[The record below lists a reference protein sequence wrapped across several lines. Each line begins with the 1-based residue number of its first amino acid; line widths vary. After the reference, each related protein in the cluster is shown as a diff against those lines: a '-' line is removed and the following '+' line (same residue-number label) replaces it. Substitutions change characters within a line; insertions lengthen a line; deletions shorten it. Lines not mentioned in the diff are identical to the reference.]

1 MTRLSNFMAD
11 NYIVSA
17 RKYRPDTF
25 ASIVGQGAMSTTL
38 RTAVLQG
45 RMAHAYLF
53 CGPRGVGKTTAA
65 RVLAKTINCQHITP
79 EGEACQQCESCRAF
93 AQGRSFNIF
102 ELDAASNNSVDDIR
116 ALTEQVASPPIQ
128 GRYKVYIIDEVH
140 MLSQAAFNAFLK
152 TLEEPPAYAIFI
164 LATTERHKVL
174 PTILSR
180 CQIYD
185 FRRITVMD
193 ITRHLGYVA
202 ASEGIEAEEA
212 ALSLIAEKAD
222 GGMRDALSMF
232 DRVASF
238 SGGRITYAGTLES
251 LNVLDYRYYI
261 RIVEGMT
268 AGNYP
273 QLLLTID
280 ELLAKG
286 FDGQIIITG
295 LASFLR
301 DLLVVQ
307 HPDTSALLEKPESIA
322 QLYRETAQRI
332 STAALHQAIKQL
344 VACDQQY
351 RSASNKRLLVELTL
365 MNLLS
370 LCSPTALGA
379 TPQVATPQVRPTPVS
394 QPATPAERGAGV
406 VSAQPQPSAAVAP
419 QAAPTAPPAQVSA
432 PAPQPAPSVQVAPAQ
447 PTSPPPSPQA
457 PPAPSP
463 EASAP
468 AVVAPEPTPTS
479 AVSVDQS
486 ASVRSARQSFRVG
499 LQGRRAQAE
508 ARASQGQ
515 RGAEVAPQAE
525 EHEPF
530 AEEAMQRAWLAYT
543 EEVLDSEALI
553 TRRLMRQHIPK
564 LIGETTAEVG
574 IPNTPALIDPVDE
587 VLTQVVGYI
596 RRQLHNTDLVIRIRP
611 LEQEETERVPITAED
626 RFKVLAEANP
636 ALEEL
641 RRKLSL
647 RLG

>member
-1 MTRLSNFMAD
+1 MSD

-79 EGEACQQCESCRAF
+79 EGEACQVCESCRAF
-93 AQGRSFNIF
+93 AEGRSFNIF

-152 TLEEPPAYAIFI
+152 TLEEPPSYAIFI

-193 ITRHLGYVA
+193 IARHLAYVSE
-202 ASEGIEAEEA
+202 SEGIEAEEA
-212 ALSLIAEKAD
+212 ALALIAEKAD

-238 SGGRITYAGTLES
+238 SNGHITYEGALES

-261 RIVEGMT
+261 RLLEAMT
-268 AGNYP
+268 SGNYP
-273 QLLLTID
+273 DLLLTID

-286 FDGQIIITG
+286 FDGQIIING

-301 DLLVVQ
+301 DLLIVQ
-307 HPDTSALLEKPESIA
+307 HPDTYPLLEKPESII
-322 QLYRETAQRI
+322 QLYRDASQRI
-332 STAALHQAIKQL
+332 STASLHQSIRQL
-344 VACDQQY
+344 VCCDQQY
-351 RSASNKRLLVELTL
+351 RSASNKRLLIELTL
-365 MNLLS
+365 INLLT
-370 LCSPTALGA
+370 LCAPTALGTTPQKPA
-379 TPQVATPQVRPTPVS
+379 TIVSPAPQAPAQTATIQTQPTAVASPIARTATQQVATP
-394 QPATPAERGAGV
+394 
-406 VSAQPQPSAAVAP
+406 
-419 QAAPTAPPAQVSA
+419 APTEQAVSR
-432 PAPQPAPSVQVAPAQ
+432 QTPAPSPQPQTTPTATTLESYPSPTT
-447 PTSPPPSPQA
+447 PTSPPPATEQ
-457 PPAPSP
+457 
-463 EASAP
+463 
-468 AVVAPEPTPTS
+468 TT
-479 AVSVDQS
+479 
-486 ASVRSARQSFRVG
+486 SVRNARQSFRVG

-508 ARASQGQ
+508 AKAAQNQ
-515 RGAEVAPQAE
+515 RINTPPIQED
-525 EHEPF
+525 EHLPF
-530 AEEAMQRAWLAYT
+530 DQEAMQRAWLAYT
-543 EEVLDSEALI
+543 EEGLNSEAII
-553 TRRLMRQHIPK
+553 TRRLMRQHLPI
-564 LIGETTAEVG
+564 LTSETTAEVG
-574 IPNTPALIDPVDE
+574 IPNTPALIDPVEE
-587 VLTQVVGYI
+587 VLQRAVDFI
-596 RRQLHNTDLVIRIRP
+596 RRKLRNTDLSIRIRP

-626 RFKVLAEANP
+626 RFKVLAASNP

-647 RLG
+647 RLN

>member
-1 MTRLSNFMAD
+1 MAD

-65 RVLAKTINCQHITP
+65 RVLAKTINCLHITP
-79 EGEACQQCESCRAF
+79 EGEACQECESCRAF
-93 AQGRSFNIF
+93 AEGRSFNIF

-152 TLEEPPAYAIFI
+152 TLEEPPSYAIFI

-193 ITRHLGYVA
+193 ITRHLAYVA
-202 ASEGIEAEEA
+202 QSEGIEAEEA
-212 ALSLIAEKAD
+212 ALALIAEKAD

-238 SGGRITYAGTLES
+238 SGGRITYTGTLES

-261 RIVEGMT
+261 RIVDGMVS
-268 AGNYP
+268 GNYP
-273 QLLLTID
+273 DLLLTID

-286 FDGQIIITG
+286 FDGQIVITG

-301 DLLVVQ
+301 DLMVVQ
-307 HPDTSALLEKPESIA
+307 HPSTSVLLEKPESIA

-332 STAALHQAIKQL
+332 STAALHQAIKLL

-351 RSASNKRLLVELTL
+351 RSATNKRLLVELTL
-365 MNLLS
+365 MNLLT
-370 LCSPTALGA
+370 LCTPAALGSA
-379 TPQVATPQVRPTPVS
+379 PQIPTVVAPAAVAK
-394 QPATPAERGAGV
+394 QPAATTTLQSTTPPL
-406 VSAQPQPSAAVAP
+406 SAQPQQGSSRSASMS
-419 QAAPTAPPAQVSA
+419 T
-432 PAPQPAPSVQVAPAQ
+432 APQPVERPIASS
-447 PTSPPPSPQA
+447 T
-457 PPAPSP
+457 PPAVEQATPP
-463 EASAP
+463 QEASAP
-468 AVVAPEPTPTS
+468 APPSPTVTKVSEPPA
-479 AVSVDQS
+479 AVSAQASATSIPIVDQG
-486 ASVRSARQSFRVG
+486 ASVRSARQSFRMG

-508 ARASQGQ
+508 ARASQAQ
-515 RGAEVAPQAE
+515 KSSDLAPQGE
-525 EHEPF
+525 EHQPF
-530 AEEAMQRAWLAYT
+530 DQEAMQRAWLAYT
-543 EEVLDSEALI
+543 EEALDSEALI
-553 TRRLMRQHIPK
+553 TRRLMRQHIPT
-564 LIGETTAEVG
+564 LISETIAEVA
-574 IPNTPALIDPVDE
+574 IPNTPALIDPVEE
-587 VLTQVVGYI
+587 VLHHVVGFI
-596 RRQLHNTDLVIRIRP
+596 RRRLHNTDLSIRIRP
-611 LEQEETERVPITAED
+611 LEQDETERVPITAED

-647 RLG
+647 RLS

>member
-1 MTRLSNFMAD
+1 MAD

-65 RVLAKTINCQHITP
+65 RVLAKTINCLHITP
-79 EGEACQQCESCRAF
+79 EGEACQVCESCRAF
-93 AQGRSFNIF
+93 AEGRSFNIF

-152 TLEEPPAYAIFI
+152 TLEEPPSYAIFI

-193 ITRHLGYVA
+193 ITRHLSYVA
-202 ASEGIEAEEA
+202 MSEGIEAEEA
-212 ALSLIAEKAD
+212 ALALIAEKAD

-238 SGGRITYAGTLES
+238 SDGHITYTGTLES
-251 LNVLDYRYYI
+251 LNILDYRYYI
-261 RIVEGMT
+261 RIVEGIT
-268 AGNYP
+268 SGNYP
-273 QLLLTID
+273 DLLLTID
-280 ELLAKG
+280 ELLSKG
-286 FDGQIIITG
+286 FDGQIVITG

-301 DLLVVQ
+301 DLMVVQ
-307 HPDTSALLEKPESIA
+307 HPSTSVLLEKPESIA
-322 QLYRETAQRI
+322 QLYRDTAQRI
-332 STAALHQAIKQL
+332 STAALHQAIKLL

-351 RSASNKRLLVELTL
+351 RSATNKRLLVELTL
-365 MNLLS
+365 MNLLA
-370 LCSPTALGA
+370 LCAPTALA
-379 TPQVATPQVRPTPVS
+379 SSPQVVPTTAPNVVPRQTSVGPHPSAVQPSPQLQQRAVTPAPTPSTS
-394 QPATPAERGAGV
+394 QLTERPAVAPQMTAASSQVAPPL
-406 VSAQPQPSAAVAP
+406 SASPQPSATTLET
-419 QAAPTAPPAQVSA
+419 APTAT
-432 PAPQPAPSVQVAPAQ
+432 
-447 PTSPPPSPQA
+447 PTPQA
-457 PPAPSP
+457 GT
-463 EASAP
+463 
-468 AVVAPEPTPTS
+468 TPM
-479 AVSVDQS
+479 ADQA
-486 ASVRSARQSFRVG
+486 ASVRSARQSFRIG

-508 ARASQGQ
+508 ARASQ
-515 RGAEVAPQAE
+515 APKANDPTPQGD
-525 EHEPF
+525 EHQPF
-530 AEEAMQRAWLAYT
+530 DQEAVQRAWLAYT
-543 EEVLDSEALI
+543 EEELDSEALI
-553 TRRLMRQHIPK
+553 TRRLMRQHIPT
-564 LIGETTAEVG
+564 LVSETIAEVG
-574 IPNTPALIDPVDE
+574 IPNTPALIDPVEE
-587 VLTQVVGYI
+587 VLQRVVGFI
-596 RRQLHNTDLVIRIRP
+596 RRRLHNTDLSIRIRP
-611 LEQEETERVPITAED
+611 LEQDETERVPITAED
-626 RFKVLAEANP
+626 RFKVLAESNP

-647 RLG
+647 RLS